1 MGGVLLLACTLRAGA
16 GLLWG
21 ASIRFPFWVQVQ
33 GGQAIS
39 NLTFGPLFLRL
50 AQALVAVLLHLGGS
64 WESPIFLTFSPAIW
78 GKTSAHSSGL
88 G

>member
-1 MGGVLLLACTLRAGA
+1 MGGQHQVPIPGTGA
-16 GLLWG
+16 
-21 ASIRFPFWVQVQ
+21 RRE
-33 GGQAIS
+33 IS

-64 WESPIFLTFSPAIW
+64 WESPIFLTLSPAIW
-78 GKTSAHSSGL
+78 GKTSAHSGGL